1 MRAYCIYTF
10 FMAMNGV
17 AEAYIYARAD
27 KPTLRKLQITL
38 FGTSM

>member
-27 KPTLRKLQITL
+27 KKTLRKLQISL
-38 FGTSM
+38 FLTSM